1 MLDLP
6 SESLVALAKPMI
18 PSWASALAPCI
29 IDSRMIAL
37 AAGARAGLD
46 LARSD
51 GLGMATAVVQHA
63 TRLSAE
69 EFRSSVAEVIALVL
83 DGLSECGFP
92 HPVRMWNFVPGI
104 HACMGDG
111 LDRYRVFNLGRF
123 DAFSRCFGGARP
135 EAFAQRLPAAS
146 AVGHQGEHLVVCA
159 LGSLTPGVP
168 VENPRQTPS
177 FGYSQVYG
185 PKPPCFARATVARMP
200 AGTRLLV
207 SGTASIRGEDSVHEG
222 SLNAQLEETFKN
234 LDGLFRNV
242 RGEERFE
249 LSGIENARVYFPRA
263 VDCGPL
269 ATGVLARFPATAS
282 VEFFPAAVCRA
293 ELLVEIEATLAPS
306 PRD

>member
-1 MLDLP
+1 MLDMS

-18 PSWASALAPCI
+18 PPWASGLVPCI
-29 IDSRMIAL
+29 IDSRMMSL
-37 AAGARAGLD
+37 SAGVSAGVEFARG
-46 LARSD
+46 D
-51 GLGMATAVVQHA
+51 GLGMATAVVKNA

-69 EFRSSVAEVIALVL
+69 EFRSGVAEVFASVL
-83 DGLSECGFP
+83 DGLSECGVP

-104 HACMGDG
+104 HGLMEDG

-123 DAFSRCFGGARP
+123 DAFSRCFGGMRL

-146 AVGHQGEHLVVCA
+146 AVGHHGEHLVVCA
-159 LGSLTPGVP
+159 LGSMTPGVP
-168 VENPRQTPS
+168 VDNPRQIPS
-177 FGYSQVYG
+177 FGYSRVYG
-185 PKPPCFARATVARMP
+185 PKPPCFARATVARLP

-222 SLNAQLEETFKN
+222 SLDAQLEETFLN
-234 LDGLFRNV
+234 LDRLIRNV
-242 RGEERFE
+242 RGQERFE

-263 VDCGPL
+263 SDRRAL
-269 ATGVLARFPATAS
+269 RSGVMTRFPATAS

-306 PRD
+306 AVE